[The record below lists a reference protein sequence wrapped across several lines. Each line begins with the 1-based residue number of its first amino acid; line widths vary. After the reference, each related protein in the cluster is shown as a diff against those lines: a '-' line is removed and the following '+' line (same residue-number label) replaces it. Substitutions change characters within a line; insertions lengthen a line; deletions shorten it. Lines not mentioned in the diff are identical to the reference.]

1 MPASLS
7 NQAYVFLCAFLG
19 GMFIAFIYDIF
30 RIRRKAIKTINLLV
44 YIEDLF
50 FWILVS
56 LIMFAVVYYS
66 NEGEVRGYIFL
77 GAILGIIIYLL
88 VFSSIV
94 IRFSIFI
101 LNILSRIIKTIVS
114 ILVWPFKLLYRI
126 FKRPARFLYRL
137 VLKLAGNVR
146 SSGRSRMAKI
156 TIWRKLRKNAKKKI

>member
-1 MPASLS
+1 
-7 NQAYVFLCAFLG
+7 
-19 GMFIAFIYDIF
+19 MFIAFIYDIF

-56 LIMFAVVYYS
+56 LVMFAVVYYS

-114 ILVWPFKLLYRI
+114 ILAWPFKLLYRI

-146 SSGRSRMAKI
+146 SSGKSRMAKI